1 MLEKVHLTNLFLE
14 KQKCLTHEA
23 MMDYYRGKEPIQMSV
38 GDKIEEF
45 MASVTNQDCYFSES
59 SQLEWNEDGGF
70 QLKMLTDT
78 EKALL
83 EIKDSDLPNRK
94 QRYAKDG
101 LVRTFHENEPDI
113 PSLEMAESESKAKYA
128 LSISTQRSITLQR
141 DADIKEKLEK
151 AGFQISVPN
160 LCQIPSK
167 IDITYSSRLL
177 GP

>member
-1 MLEKVHLTNLFLE
+1 MLEKVHLTNLFLQ
-14 KQKCLTHEA
+14 KQKCVTHEA

>member
-1 MLEKVHLTNLFLE
+1 MIEKVHLTYIFLE
-14 KQKCLTHEA
+14 NQKCVTKEA
-23 MMDYYRGKEPIQMSV
+23 MMNYYRGQEDIKMSA
-38 GDKIEEF
+38 GDTIEEF
-45 MASVTNQDCYFSES
+45 MASATNQDCYFSES
-59 SQLEWNEDGGF
+59 SQQEWNEGCGF

-83 EIKDSDLPNRK
+83 EIKDSDLPNRR
-94 QRYAKDG
+94 QRYAKQN
-101 LVRTFHENEPDI
+101 LVRTFHENQPDI
-113 PSLEMAESESKAKYA
+113 PLLAMAESESKAKYA